1 MVRERK
7 KRIYRKRIPY
17 DMQNFEDVIKEDCYY
32 VDKTP
37 FIEDIEDSNMYFFFL
52 RPRRF
57 GKSLTISMLEN
68 YYDINKKDKFDEIF
82 GKLYIGENPTPEH
95 NSYLIIHLNFA
106 IIVGDLND
114 YKHGMDNYCR
124 TQFNYF
130 VDVYSHLLPEGTKE
144 GLNQQEDAVNQL
156 NYLCT
161 QSKKSGQK
169 IYLFIDEYD
178 HFTNQ
183 ILAHKEHEQRYRI
196 QTHGE
201 GYLRKF
207 FDTIKGAAGDTLARV
222 FVTGVSPVTMDD
234 LTSGFNIGTNYSLAP
249 EFNEMTG
256 FTENEVRDMLGYY
269 SSVLPFNHSVDELI
283 KVMKPW
289 YDNYCFA
296 EEEYGKTTMYN
307 SVMVLN
313 FLDKYIRNNY
323 DIPKN
328 MVESNVRID
337 YDKVRM
343 LIRHDKEFA
352 HDASIIQQLVTQG
365 FVTGKLVENFP
376 AERINDPDNFLSL
389 LFYFGMVTIDG
400 DYKGVTKFIIP
411 NEVVRDQ
418 MYTYLLDTYKEN
430 DLTYDNFNK
439 GKLESQLAYDGNYK
453 AYFEFIADSL
463 KRYSSQR
470 DKQKGEAFVHGF
482 TLAMTSQ
489 NQFYRPISELDN
501 DGGYADIFLSPLC
514 DIYKDMVDSYIIE
527 LKYCKTNTAD
537 EQLQVLF
544 KEASAQIC
552 RYANSDIVKESVKT
566 TKLHKLVVIYRGAE
580 MVMCEEV
587 TEE

>member
-17 DMQNFEDVIKEDCYY
+17 GMQNFEDVIKEDCYY

-57 GKSLTISMLEN
+57 GKSLTISILEN

-82 GKLYIGENPTPEH
+82 GKLYIGQNPTPEH
-95 NSYLIIHLNFA
+95 NTYLIIHLNFA

-222 FVTGVSPVTMDD
+222 FVTGVSPVMMDD

>member
-17 DMQNFEDVIKEDCYY
+17 GMQNFEDVIKEDCYY

-57 GKSLTISMLEN
+57 GKSLTISILEN

-222 FVTGVSPVTMDD
+222 FVTGVSPVMMDD

>member
-17 DMQNFEDVIKEDCYY
+17 GMQNFEDVIKEDCYY

-514 DIYKDMVDSYIIE
+514 DI
-527 LKYCKTNTAD
+527 
-537 EQLQVLF
+537 
-544 KEASAQIC
+544 
-552 RYANSDIVKESVKT
+552 VKESVKI